1 MNIPALPKK
10 LNAPEFARLFVTRC
24 LAQHLAPSSLKAAL
38 DAATLWRGLRA
49 EYAEYA
55 AHQDIVVVRPD
66 DAAHLL
72 PEGVWAGLKP
82 EKRKELRNLITKE
95 AAQQRQVLAAVRR
108 FIDAQCAALEVAS
121 PAFKEAY
128 NARLKEYSTP
138 AKPRPARRVAAAPT
152 PSLLPA

>member
-1 MNIPALPKK
+1 MNIPAHPKK
-10 LNAPEFARLFVTRC
+10 LNYQEFAHHFVVKT
-24 LAQHLAPSSLKAAL
+24 LAQQLPTTALKAAL

-49 EYAEYA
+49 EYAVYG
-55 AHQDIVVVRPD
+55 AHQDAVVLRPD
-66 DAAHLL
+66 DAAALL
-72 PEGVWAGLKP
+72 PAGAWAGLTP
-82 EKRKELRNLITKE
+82 DQRKKLRGLITKE

-138 AKPRPARRVAAAPT
+138 AKHRPARRVAMTPT